1 MFSIKAPY
9 FGLKPS
15 PGENPKILIL
25 GTIPSLESYESKCYY
40 KNALKKKNSFWE
52 ILSNLFK
59 EELTPESKKQLT
71 DKGIALW
78 DCLSECNK
86 NIKNN
91 SDNKI
96 IKTSAKPV
104 DMDAFLKK
112 FPTIKYIILNG
123 QNRRKGTPYYFNKFY
138 KNLNSKYII
147 KALLSSTKNNRMDKE
162 KNKRMGMHIRI
173 FEKIILL
180 H

>member
-1 MFSIKAPY
+1 MFSMKTPY
-9 FGLKPS
+9 FGLKPWT
-15 PGENPKILIL
+15 GKNPKILIL

-123 QNRRKGTPYYFNKFY
+123 QGRKNGTPYYFNKFY
-138 KNLNSKYII
+138 KKLNSKYII
-147 KALLSSTKNNRMDKE
+147 KALPSSSNSNAMDKE
-162 KNKRMGMHIRI
+162 K
-173 FEKIILL
+173 KIKEWGCILEFL
-180 H
+180 KK

>member
-1 MFSIKAPY
+1 MFSIKTPY
-9 FGLKPS
+9 FGLKPRT
-15 PGENPKILIL
+15 GENPKILIL
-25 GTIPSLESYESKCYY
+25 GIIPSLESYESKCYY
-40 KNALKKKNSFWE
+40 KNALKKKISFWE

-123 QNRRKGTPYYFNKFY
+123 QDRRKGTPYYFNKFY

-147 KALLSSTKNNRMDKE
+147 KSILSSTKNNRMDKE
-162 KNKRMGMHIRI
+162 KIK
-173 FEKIILL
+173 EWECILEFL
-180 H
+180 KK

>member
-112 FPTIKYIILNG
+112 FPTIKYIILN
-123 QNRRKGTPYYFNKFY
+123 Y
-138 KNLNSKYII
+138 KIP
-147 KALLSSTKNNRMDKE
+147 
-162 KNKRMGMHIRI
+162 
-173 FEKIILL
+173 
-180 H
+180 